1 MKRTFNRNIIAA
13 AGVIT
18 LLLAGLVYAW
28 SVLSAPI
35 AAEFPD
41 WSRAS
46 LSFTFTLCMSF
57 FCLGGLVGG
66 IVSKKL
72 PVAVNLL
79 AAAVLF
85 FIGFRITSG
94 ITSLTGLYIGFGIL
108 SGFASGLAYNAVMGS
123 VMGWFTDV
131 QGLISG
137 ILLMGFGISSFLVGK
152 IYTALLPSMGWR
164 AEFKAFSWI
173 LLVLIA
179 LSALVIQKPEPKAKA
194 AGGTGGYSSA
204 EMLKEKSF
212 WIYAVWTILLSSTGL
227 AFIAQASGILHEASP
242 NVTASTAATVIGL
255 ISIFNGIGRVI
266 FGGLFDKIGYRKNM
280 LFDCVLYIAALALAI
295 LGLKSGSFLIVVL
308 AFIAFGLAYGG
319 VTPLNSAVI
328 SSFFGTE
335 NYAVN
340 FSIINL
346 TLIVSSFGGTLAG
359 LIYDKTGSYMTMLI
373 CFTVIVVLGIL
384 ASLALKKPEKKA

>member
-1 MKRTFNRNIIAA
+1 MKKTFDRKLIAA
-13 AGVIT
+13 GGLIV

-28 SVLSAPI
+28 SVLSSPI

-41 WSRAS
+41 WSRGS

-66 IVSKKL
+66 ILSKRV
-72 PVAVNLL
+72 PIAVNLL
-79 AAAVLF
+79 AAAVIF
-85 FIGFRITSG
+85 FVGFRITSG
-94 ITSLTGLYIGFGIL
+94 ITSLSGLYIGFGVL

-123 VMGWFTDV
+123 VMGWFPDV

-164 AEFKAFSWI
+164 AEFRVFAWI
-173 LLVLIA
+173 LLVAIA
-179 LSALVIQKPEPKAKA
+179 LSALLIRKPEAKQKA
-194 AGGTGGYSSA
+194 AATGGYSSA

-212 WIYAVWTILLSSTGL
+212 WIYALWTVLLSSTGL

-266 FGGLFDKIGYRKNM
+266 FGGLFDKIGYRRNM

-295 LGLKSGSFLIVVL
+295 LGLKSGSFVTVVL

-346 TLIVSSFGGTLAG
+346 TLIISSFGGTLAG
-359 LIYDKTGSYMTMLI
+359 MIYDRTGSYMTMLV
-373 CFTVIVVLGIL
+373 CFTVIVVLGIV
-384 ASLALKKPEKKA
+384 ASLALKKPEKKG